1 VLGRREQPSIYLLR
15 DLRKLSRKTKIN
27 AVQRR
32 MPQSALSGIGVGTAD
47 LLFATGWYVVPS
59 SALIGTF
66 WSVPSRV
73 VWM

>member
-1 VLGRREQPSIYLLR
+1 VLGRKEQPSTYLLR
-15 DLRKLSRKTKIN
+15 DLRKLSRKSETN

-32 MPQSALSGIGVGTAD
+32 MPQFALSGIGVETAD

-59 SALIGTF
+59 ALVRTF